1 MKMLVTAGAIAL
13 VSAVAVMHAVG
24 VDGPDRPPGLSASQ
38 WAPVSDTL
46 GVVLVQQPQGAA
58 EFLPAPADSHGN
70 LISGGVMGGAI
81 LSPPEN
87 GYFMVKCAG
96 HWARLVVIE
105 PLKGP
110 GDAG

>member
-24 VDGPDRPPGLSASQ
+24 AEGPDRPPGLSASQ
-38 WAPVSDTL
+38 WAPVSNTL

-58 EFLPAPADSHGN
+58 EFLPAPADSHRN
-70 LISGGVMGGAI
+70 PPSGVMGGAI

-87 GYFMVKCAG
+87 GYFMVKRAG